1 MGNRIQADAE
11 VLATTIKALES
22 LKLPEFI
29 MHVNHIAI
37 AKALIKQAGVPD
49 ANAQAVLMLIDKLD
63 KKSEFEVA

>member
-1 MGNRIQADAE
+1 
-11 VLATTIKALES
+11 
-22 LKLPEFI
+22 